1 MNNENENEN
10 EKNGFIENVKKWIV
24 LENQLKMEN
33 EKIRKIREDK
43 NKITSQMYYYMNSH
57 NIIDK
62 NIVVKDGE
70 LSFYEKKDYSP
81 LTFTYIEK
89 CLTDLIDDKS
99 HINYIIQYIREN
111 REHKIYNDIRKI
123 IRKNKYN

>member
-1 MNNENENEN
+1 MNNENES

-99 HINYIIQYIREN
+99 HIDYIIQYIREN